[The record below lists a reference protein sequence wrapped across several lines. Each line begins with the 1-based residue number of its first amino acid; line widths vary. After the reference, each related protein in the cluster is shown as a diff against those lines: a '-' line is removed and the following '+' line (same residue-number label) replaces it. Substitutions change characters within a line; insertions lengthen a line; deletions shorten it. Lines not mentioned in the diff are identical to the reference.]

1 MFDYLRKVYA
11 LTGRYCFIIREDSR
25 FLARET
31 ETPPE
36 EQMTMFSKT
45 VRKGQSNKRRQ
56 PAAMT
61 AAVFSALSLLCAS
74 CGMPASSLSVPPGNA
89 GIVRVVLED
98 NPQIKTDSSVLSAES
113 GSDLQ
118 FLITPAER
126 CTVLGTDYRDYTL
139 DRTEDGQYICTLH
152 DIRYD
157 TVVSILT
164 QENPY
169 TIRYAANGGIPVTAD
184 DLSGSSAEFSYP
196 ASHLRVNTEQGSNL
210 FMREGFLLTGWNT
223 AADGTGQ
230 HIGLGSRVKAESGR
244 TLTLYAEWAPVNDTS
259 DFLYEKGTNSV
270 TITGFRRQEDT
281 TAAASGSRDI
291 VIPSEIDGLPVTGI
305 GEGAFRDAVCD
316 CVILPPTVKV
326 VNVHAFDNCT
336 LRELTL
342 FDGISQITDYAFSG
356 CENLRTI
363 RINAYVPPVYSGSY
377 YDTFPDKIDRLAG
390 LSDDA
395 KIVLFSGS
403 STRFGYDSA
412 FLDDAFP
419 DYAIVNMGVFAYT
432 NALPQL
438 DLIRKNMK
446 EGDILIHSPEFDAAK
461 RQFCTTNAFDDKFFC
476 MIEANYDLLAE
487 LDCRDYEGVLSAFT
501 AFQKARSGMKAKSYA
516 VSAADFDE
524 DGRQVSS
531 PSYNEYGDYIVY
543 RPNASDDAPIYDLP
557 VTYTAGAFSK
567 ASYIDP
573 LNAVYDKFTADGIR
587 VLFTYAP
594 RNKAALSEESD
605 SDALAELDAWLRET
619 LHAEVISPIED
630 SLYPGRY
637 LFGTDNHLSTEGAE
651 IRSER
656 IRRDLLEVLDD
667 AE

>member
-1 MFDYLRKVYA
+1 MFR
-11 LTGRYCFIIREDSR
+11 
-25 FLARET
+25 
-31 ETPPE
+31 
-36 EQMTMFSKT
+36 KT
-45 VRKGQSNKRRQ
+45 VRKGQSNKRWQ
-56 PAAMT
+56 LT
-61 AAVFSALSLLCAS
+61 SVCAAVLSALSLLCAS
-74 CGMPASSLSVPPGNA
+74 CGSPASFLFVPPENDRT
-89 GIVRVVLED
+89 VRVVLED
-98 NPQIKTDSSVLSAES
+98 NPQVRTESSVLSAET

-118 FLITPAER
+118 FLITPAEH
-126 CTVLGTDYRDYTL
+126 CSVLGTDYRDYTL
-139 DRTEDGQYICTLH
+139 DRREDGQYVCTLH

-157 TVVSILT
+157 TVVTILT

-169 TIRYAANGGIPVTAD
+169 TIRYEINGGTSVAAD
-184 DLSGSSAEFSYP
+184 GLSGSYAEFSYP
-196 ASHLRVNTEQGSNL
+196 ATHLRVNTEQGTNL

-244 TLTLYAEWAPVNDTS
+244 TLTLYAEWAPVNDPS

-270 TITGFRRQEDT
+270 TITGFRQQEDT
-281 TAAASGSRDI
+281 AAAASGSRDI
-291 VIPSEIDGLPVTGI
+291 VIPPEIDGLPVTGI

-316 CVILPPTVKV
+316 RVIFPPTVKV
-326 VNVHAFDNCT
+326 VDVHAFDHCT

-363 RINAYVPPVYSGSY
+363 RINACVPPVYSGSY
-377 YDTFPDKIDRLAG
+377 YDTFPDKFDRLAA
-390 LSDDA
+390 LSDNT

-438 DLIRKNMK
+438 DLIRKHMK

-461 RQFCTTNAFDDKFFC
+461 RQFCTTNAFDDKFFS

-501 AFQKARSGMKAKSYA
+501 AFQKTRSGMEAKSYT

-543 RPNASDDAPIYDLP
+543 RPNAEDDAPIYDLP
-557 VTYTAGAFSK
+557 VNYTVGAFSK
-567 ASYIDP
+567 TAYIDP
-573 LNAVYDKFTADGIR
+573 LNAVYDKFAADGIR

-594 RNKAALSEESD
+594 RNKSALSEESD
-605 SDALAELDAWLRET
+605 AAALAELDAWFRET
-619 LHAEVISPIED
+619 LHTEVISPIED

-637 LFGTDNHLSTEGAE
+637 LFGTDNHLSTDGVA

-656 IRRDLLEVLDD
+656 IRRDLEEVLDD
-667 AE
+667 AK